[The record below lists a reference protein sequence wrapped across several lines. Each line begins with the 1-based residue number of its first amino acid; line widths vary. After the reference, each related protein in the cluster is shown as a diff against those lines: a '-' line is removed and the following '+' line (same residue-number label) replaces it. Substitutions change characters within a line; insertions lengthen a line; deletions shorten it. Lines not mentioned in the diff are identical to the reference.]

1 MNLEDMKKVWDSESN
16 QTLYV
21 IDQSKVEQ
29 MVNNKSMSANKRASY
44 VENFIII
51 MNLIVPVIL
60 FVIGGLNDKI
70 GFGEYSMAVFCL
82 ISVGAT
88 FIYKRKRLS
97 SQLNSGDT
105 MLDNLKH
112 AIHNATYQARMT
124 DFFLT
129 WYILGVGVLSI
140 FNLVKEGTNI
150 WIVISMAL
158 VFVVGLIVGRWEQRC
173 WHEKKRDELISLLDK
188 LEEEN

>member
-1 MNLEDMKKVWDSESN
+1 MKKIWDSESN

-29 MVNNKSMSANKRASY
+29 MVNNKSMSANKRAGY

-51 MNLIVPVIL
+51 MNLIVPIIL
-60 FVIGGLNDKI
+60 FVIGGLNNEI
-70 GFGEYSMAVFCL
+70 GFGEYSMAIFCL

-88 FIYKRKRLS
+88 LIYKRRRLS

-129 WYILGVGVLSI
+129 WYIIGVGVLSI

-173 WHEKKRDELISLLDK
+173 WHEKKRDELISLLDR
-188 LEEEN
+188 LEG

>member
-21 IDQSKVEQ
+21 IDQSKMET
-29 MVNNKSMSANKRASY
+29 MVNRKSKNANKRASY
-44 VENFIII
+44 VENFIIF

-60 FVIGGLNDKI
+60 FVIGGLNDNV
-70 GFGEYSMAVFCL
+70 GFGEYSMGLFCL
-82 ISVGAT
+82 ISVVVT
-88 FIYKRKRLS
+88 LIYKRKRLS
-97 SQLNSGDT
+97 SQINSGDT
-105 MLDNLKH
+105 MLDNLTQ

-129 WYILGVGVLSI
+129 WYILGVGILSI
-140 FNLVKEGTNI
+140 SNLIREGINI
-150 WIVISMAL
+150 WFIASMIL

-173 WHEKKRDELISLLDK
+173 WHEKKRDELLDLKEK
-188 LEEEN
+188 LIE